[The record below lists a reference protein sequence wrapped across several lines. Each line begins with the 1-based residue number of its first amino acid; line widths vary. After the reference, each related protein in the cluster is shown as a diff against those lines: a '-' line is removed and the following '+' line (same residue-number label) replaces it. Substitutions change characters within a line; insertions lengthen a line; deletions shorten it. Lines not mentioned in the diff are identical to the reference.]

1 MGRRTV
7 TALSVADTTPQSFY
21 RVLTETI
28 MRIFSND
35 NVTLL
40 DEIRTNGQLLLP
52 LNPPS
57 NSSRRTRLPEM
68 EEGHTGFLIEGA
80 LDEARSRQ
88 FRPTT

>member
-1 MGRRTV
+1 M
-7 TALSVADTTPQSFY
+7 TPQAFY

-28 MRIFSND
+28 MRTFSND
-35 NVTLL
+35 TMTLL

-68 EEGHTGFLIEGA
+68 EDGHTGFLIERA

>member
-1 MGRRTV
+1 M
-7 TALSVADTTPQSFY
+7 TPQSFY

-35 NVTLL
+35 TVTLL

-52 LNPPS
+52 LNPTI

-68 EEGHTGFLIEGA
+68 EDGHTGFLIERA